1 MTDVTY
7 RAIADELQ
15 QKIESGELKP
25 SERLKTEAELCDEF
39 EVSRTTIRD
48 AIKLLLGQGLVE
60 TRHGR
65 GTFVVQQ
72 ILPFVSKL
80 TTDPTAGG
88 VEDTIYQSEVERQQR
103 KPTVTRPRV
112 EGQPP
117 PSDIALLFGLQD
129 DEDAQVVSR
138 YQMRAI
144 DQVPYSSQ
152 TTYYPMDFIGRG
164 ADRLLEARDIDGG
177 VVEYLRTRGIDQVRW
192 RDRFT
197 LRPPEDAERTAFG
210 LSDKVQVAM
219 LEVRRTGYDADGHA
233 VRVTVTVYAGDR
245 NYLELEAGNFPP
257 ADTEA
262 SMDSAKPA
270 DSAADQTTASRK
282 RTKRE
287 RGEQG

>member
-7 RAIADELQ
+7 QVIADDLQ
-15 QKIESGELKP
+15 QMIESGGLKP
-25 SERLKTEAELCDEF
+25 GERLKTEAELCEEW

-48 AIKLLLGQGLVE
+48 AIKLLLGRGLVE
-60 TRHGR
+60 THHGR

-103 KPTVTRPRV
+103 KPRVTRPRV
-112 EGQPP
+112 EVQPP
-117 PSDIALLFGLQD
+117 PADIALLFGWRD

-138 YQMRAI
+138 FQMRSI
-144 DQVPYSSQ
+144 DQIPYSSQ

-164 ADRLLEARDIDGG
+164 ASRLLEARDIDGG
-177 VVEYLRTRGIDQVRW
+177 VVEYLRSCGIDQVGW

-233 VRVTVTVYAGDR
+233 VRVTITVYAGDR
-245 NYLELEAGNFPP
+245 NCLELETGYVPW

-262 SMDSAKPA
+262 STDGAKLA
-270 DSAADQTTASRK
+270 GSAAEQATASRK
-282 RTKRE
+282 RTNRE
-287 RGEQG
+287 R